1 MGEARHP
8 GPYKE
13 GTRKQMTRKW
23 KLSVLA
29 KLEENENA
37 DVKPGSVPDLARL
50 IKPSKPGY
58 KAGLYRALNPD
69 GDQVS
74 SADVDIICEILKI
87 APPLVESDDD
97 EDLRRDIDLLRT
109 LTPEARR
116 VLMANARLLPKR
128 SK

>member
-1 MGEARHP
+1 LRKKSLPKEVLSADLMGEARHP

-13 GTRKQMTRKW
+13 
-23 KLSVLA
+23 
-29 KLEENENA
+29 
-37 DVKPGSVPDLARL
+37 SVPDLARL